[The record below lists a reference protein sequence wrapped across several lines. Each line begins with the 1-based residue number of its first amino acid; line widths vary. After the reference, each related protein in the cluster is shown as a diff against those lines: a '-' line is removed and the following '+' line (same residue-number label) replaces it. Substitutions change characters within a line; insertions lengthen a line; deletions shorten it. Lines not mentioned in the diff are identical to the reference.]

1 MDMPICIA
9 LAVKQLFKGLY
20 TAAVLLNIGDFQELI
35 PIRNTLMYFKAYT
48 VSLSASYV
56 YINVIDS
63 T

>member
-20 TAAVLLNIGDFQELI
+20 TAVLLNIGDFQELI

-48 VSLSASYV
+48 VSLSASYI